1 MGVGVGMRWRRGADG
16 MSESGAEQGPS
27 GASAPLGLGQ
37 GGCVLS
43 LVSPTPTPRAWTAGD
58 WGGVVLN
65 TNLEAEIP
73 TAAQLGCTSGG
84 TL

>member
-43 LVSPTPTPRAWTAGD
+43 LVTPTPTPEPGPLETGV
-58 WGGVVLN
+58 GVVLN
-65 TNLEAEIP
+65 TNLEA
-73 TAAQLGCTSGG
+73 
-84 TL
+84 